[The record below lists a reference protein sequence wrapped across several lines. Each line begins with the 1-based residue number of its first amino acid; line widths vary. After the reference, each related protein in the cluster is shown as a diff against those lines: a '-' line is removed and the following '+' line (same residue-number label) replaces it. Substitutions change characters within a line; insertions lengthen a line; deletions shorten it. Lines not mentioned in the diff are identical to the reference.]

1 MRPKCREPRVNPRG
15 PILAITMIFCLSCLH
30 PELDLSKPWFRPYIL
45 AQAGSGWT
53 INLPT
58 IAPAGSPS
66 GDDPR
71 ILCCRSR
78 ASGMGGGEFRA
89 RLYLPPPAEGTY
101 EISGTFTATPF
112 GIGFGVMN
120 GSPGAESGSLES
132 VTGPNPRV
140 SACSVTYVSDQIGA
154 QQFVVRF
161 RVTTDSASVC
171 LQP

>member
-15 PILAITMIFCLSCLH
+15 PILAITMIFCLSCLY
-30 PELDLSKPWFRPYIL
+30 PEIDLSKPWFRPYIL

-53 INLPT
+53 ITCLPRLVDR
-58 IAPAGSPS
+58 S
-66 GDDPR
+66 GR
-71 ILCCRSR
+71 AFQRCRSS
-78 ASGMGGGEFRA
+78 ASGMGGGEFRVS
-89 RLYLPPPAEGTY
+89 LYMPPPAEGTY